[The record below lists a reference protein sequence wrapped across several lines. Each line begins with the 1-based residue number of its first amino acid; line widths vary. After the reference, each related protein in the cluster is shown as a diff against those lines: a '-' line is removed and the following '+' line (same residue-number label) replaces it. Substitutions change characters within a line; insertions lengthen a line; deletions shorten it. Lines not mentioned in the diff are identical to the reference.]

1 MLIDTLGRK
10 ITYLRV
16 SVTDRCNFRCVYCQ
30 PPEGVRWKEHDE
42 ILRYEEIAEVVR
54 VMAAEG
60 VHAIRLTGGEPL
72 VRPHL
77 SKLVRML
84 AEIPGIDDISLTT
97 NGFLLEQQA
106 AELAEAGLRRI
117 NISLDT
123 MKPELFHRITRLG
136 TFEQVKRGLEA
147 AEKYDL
153 TPIKINMVVMRGIN
167 DDEIVPMAKLSLT
180 HPWHVRYIEL
190 MPIGNQEPWGDGF
203 PAPESMYY
211 SIQEIRDQLE
221 PLGLEEVNGKSGNGP
236 AKEYRLQGAI
246 GKIGMIAAIGEAFCG
261 TCNRLRLTSD
271 GYLRPCLMSNFEINL
286 KEALRS
292 GKPILPLIQQT
303 VAAKP
308 LGHELAR
315 RPAPSGR
322 CMMQIG
328 G

>member
-117 NISLDT
+117 NVSLDT

-180 HPWHVRYIEL
+180 HPWHMRYIEL

>member
-42 ILRYEEIAEVVR
+42 ILRYEEIVEVVR

-117 NISLDT
+117 NVSLDT

-136 TFEQVKRGLEA
+136 TFEQVKRGIEA

-221 PLGLEEVNGKSGNGP
+221 PLGLEEVNGKNGNGP

-246 GKIGMIAAIGEAFCG
+246 GEIGMIAAIGEAFCG

-271 GYLRPCLMSNFEINL
+271 GFLRPCLMSNFEINL

>member
-1 MLIDTLGRK
+1 MLIDTIGRK

-30 PPEGVRWKEHDE
+30 PPEGVQWKPHED
-42 ILRYEEIAEVVR
+42 ILRYEEIAEIVR

-60 VHAIRLTGGEPL
+60 VHAVRLTGGEPL
-72 VRPHL
+72 VRPNL
-77 SKLVRML
+77 AQLVRML
-84 AEIPGIDDISLTT
+84 AAIPGIDDISLTT

-106 AELAEAGLRRI
+106 AELADAGLKRI
-117 NISLDT
+117 NVSLDT
-123 MKPELFHRITRLG
+123 MKPELFHRITRTG
-136 TFEQVKRGLEA
+136 TIDQVRRGLEA
-147 AEKYDL
+147 AEKYGL

-167 DDEIVPMAKLSLT
+167 DDEIVPMARLSLT
-180 HPWHVRYIEL
+180 HPWHMRYIEL
-190 MPIGNQEPWGDGF
+190 MPIGNQSPWGDGF
-203 PAPESMYY
+203 PAPQSMYY

-236 AKEYRLQGAI
+236 AHEYRLKGAM
-246 GKIGMIAAIGEAFCG
+246 GRIGMIAAIGESFCG
-261 TCNRLRLTSD
+261 SCNRLRLTAD
-271 GYLRPCLMSNFEINL
+271 GFLRPCLMSDWEVNV

-292 GKPILPLIQQT
+292 GKPILPLIQKT
-303 VAAKP
+303 VEAKP

-315 RPAPSGR
+315 RPAPEGR